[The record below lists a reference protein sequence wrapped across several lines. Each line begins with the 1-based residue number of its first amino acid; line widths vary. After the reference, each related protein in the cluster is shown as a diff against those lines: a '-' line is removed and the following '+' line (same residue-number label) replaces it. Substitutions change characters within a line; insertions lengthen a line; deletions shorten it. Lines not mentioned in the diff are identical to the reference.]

1 MSINNVGEQE
11 SFEALI
17 KRRLREHLNNR
28 ADDVALGGAQDYADY
43 RHRVGVIEGL
53 AIAEREIIDLIDAA
67 KKRANE
73 E

>member
-1 MSINNVGEQE
+1 MTMQNIGEQE
-11 SFEALI
+11 SFGVLM
-17 KRRLREHLNNR
+17 KRKLREHLNAR
-28 ADDVALGGAQDYADY
+28 ADDIALGGAQDYADY

-73 E
+73 S